1 MNLDFPKS
9 LEVLGGYPKFQFVEI
24 ADIHFLQKSKSLVN
38 QSIVLNSGK
47 EWSDGLANP
56 KSLELIVEPEDRTG
70 STVFDVKIE
79 AFISCDDLDSG
90 LLENFEYMRR
100 KRFVVMLMDDGIQKL
115 VGTLETPL
123 RFRYSYSSGKSGKDP
138 KGYKYTFFNKML
150 IAPRVYCPI

>member
-24 ADIHFLQKSKSLVN
+24 ADISFLQKSKSLVN
-38 QSIVLNSGK
+38 EAIVLK
-47 EWSDGLANP
+47 AEKVWSEGLANP

-70 STVFDVKIE
+70 SMVFDVKIE
-79 AFISCDDLDSG
+79 AFISCDDLDSE
-90 LLENFEYMRR
+90 LLAILEYMSL
-100 KRFVVMLMDDGIQKL
+100 KRFVVLLMDGDAQKL

-123 RFRYSYSSGKSGKDP
+123 RFKFSYASGKSGKDP
-138 KGYKYTFFNKML
+138 KGYKFTFFNKML